1 MDALPKAFYKSSLL
15 LNGLCHIQECSSISS
30 DDLCLLFCLFLLLYS
45 TMGWREE
52 KGEGGMSFSRVDWQG
67 VGEGGG
73 SDAG

>member
-1 MDALPKAFYKSSLL
+1 MACAAFKNVPQTLATTFAFSSV
-15 LNGLCHIQECSSISS
+15 CFFYC
-30 DDLCLLFCLFLLLYS
+30 